1 MALAS
6 DEHFLEPKKRGETMT
21 AAGRV
26 NETVVH
32 VKNVTVRIKNQVVLE
47 RINLQL
53 DEGKIY
59 GIIGRNG
66 SGKTML
72 LRVLCGLVRPS
83 EGEVWVLGREIGRA
97 GAFPDEVGAVIETP
111 GFLPQYSGLKNL
123 KLLASLRNRI
133 DEDDI
138 REAIRLVGLD
148 PENKKPVRTYS
159 LGMRQRLGLAQ
170 AIMEKPRLLLL
181 DEPSNG
187 LDQEGVR
194 DLHILL
200 RNLRSKGVT
209 ILLTSHSREEI
220 ETLCDAVYYMERGR
234 LEALPEVQGSLPI
247 EKHL

>member
-1 MALAS
+1 
-6 DEHFLEPKKRGETMT
+6 MT

-83 EGEVWVLGREIGRA
+83 EGEVWVLGCEISRR

-138 REAIRLVGLD
+138 KEAIRLVGLD

-220 ETLCDAVYYMERGR
+220 ETLCDAVHYMERGR

>member
-1 MALAS
+1 
-6 DEHFLEPKKRGETMT
+6 
-21 AAGRV
+21 
-26 NETVVH
+26 
-32 VKNVTVRIKNQVVLE
+32 
-47 RINLQL
+47 
-53 DEGKIY
+53 
-59 GIIGRNG
+59 
-66 SGKTML
+66 
-72 LRVLCGLVRPS
+72 
-83 EGEVWVLGREIGRA
+83 
-97 GAFPDEVGAVIETP
+97 
-111 GFLPQYSGLKNL
+111 LKNL

-234 LEALPEVQGSLPI
+234 LEALLEVQGSLPI

>member
-1 MALAS
+1 
-6 DEHFLEPKKRGETMT
+6 MT

-32 VKNVTVRIKNQVVLE
+32 VKNVTVRMKNQVVLE

-83 EGEVWVLGREIGRA
+83 EGEVWVLGCEIGRA

>member
-1 MALAS
+1 
-6 DEHFLEPKKRGETMT
+6 MT

>member
-1 MALAS
+1 
-6 DEHFLEPKKRGETMT
+6 MT

-32 VKNVTVRIKNQVVLE
+32 VKNVTVRMKNQVVLE

-53 DEGKIY
+53 DKGKIY

-83 EGEVWVLGREIGRA
+83 EGEVWVLGREISRP

>member
-1 MALAS
+1 
-6 DEHFLEPKKRGETMT
+6 MT

-32 VKNVTVRIKNQVVLE
+32 VKNVTVRMKNQVVLE

-138 REAIRLVGLD
+138 KEAIRLVGLD

>member
-1 MALAS
+1 
-6 DEHFLEPKKRGETMT
+6 MT

-32 VKNVTVRIKNQVVLE
+32 VKNVTVRMKNQVVLE

>member
-1 MALAS
+1 
-6 DEHFLEPKKRGETMT
+6 MT

-32 VKNVTVRIKNQVVLE
+32 VKNVTVRMKNQVVLE

-138 REAIRLVGLD
+138 KEAIRLVGLD

-194 DLHILL
+194 DLRILL
-200 RNLRSKGVT
+200 QNLRSKGVT

>member
-1 MALAS
+1 
-6 DEHFLEPKKRGETMT
+6 MT

-32 VKNVTVRIKNQVVLE
+32 VKNVTVRMKNQVVLE

-53 DEGKIY
+53 DKGKIY